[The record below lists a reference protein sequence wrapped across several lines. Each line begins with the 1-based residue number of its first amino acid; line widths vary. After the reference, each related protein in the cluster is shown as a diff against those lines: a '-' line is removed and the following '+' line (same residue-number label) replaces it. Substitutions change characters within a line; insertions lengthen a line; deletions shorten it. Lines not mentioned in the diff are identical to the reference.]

1 MTQEE
6 NIIIHR
12 MARKSYDDWHGEVV
26 DPDVTEMEF
35 RRGYISGYVNLF
47 AEITEELKLDIK
59 SLYEKLNNG

>member
-6 NIIIHR
+6 NMIIHR
-12 MARKSYDDWHGEVV
+12 MARKSYDDWHGEIV
-26 DPDVTEMEF
+26 DPDVTEIEF

-47 AEITEELKLDIK
+47 EEICDEFDLDIR